1 MPEPLKECLLSLET
15 AKESYVSP
23 SPFYEQYLAQVRDE
37 VVEDLPSLVVKT

>member
-1 MPEPLKECLLSLET
+1 MFH
-15 AKESYVSP
+15 P